1 MTNEND
7 KPAASEPPASVVT
20 LHGDRTQGVPI
31 QYPAEFEGV
40 VYDKVVVRRPTRAEV
55 QTFVDGGKLPIYD
68 IPEVVF
74 ENLDPDDFERV
85 NEVMLDFLPLSLQT
99 ALALARESGE
109 DTSQPS
115 QASLEAESSNTSE

>member
-7 KPAASEPPASVVT
+7 KPAASESPASVVT
-20 LHGDRTQGVPI
+20 LHGDRTLEVPL

-55 QTFVDGGKLPIYD
+55 QTFVEGGKLPIYD
-68 IPEVVF
+68 VPEVVF
-74 ENLDPDDFERV
+74 ENLDPDDYEKV

-99 ALALARESGE
+99 ALALAQENGG

-115 QASLEAESSNTSE
+115 QASSEAGSSNTNE